1 MSGNAD
7 GRSANSSAPSPQPG
21 PQPGPPLALRMFTLA
36 LMCAGCAINGV
47 FISLAVPAMAR
58 YGINGMLVA
67 AAIGGVLGI
76 FPARWLA
83 NRIHDGLKDEPPTQR

>member
-7 GRSANSSAPSPQPG
+7 GRSVNSSAPSPQPG
-21 PQPGPPLALRMFTLA
+21 PQPGQQPGPPLALRMFTLA

-47 FISLAVPAMAR
+47 FISLAVPAMAH

-83 NRIHDGLKDEPPTQR
+83 RKIHEGLNE